1 MQRLPISEPEGK
13 TLLKVLSS
21 MNINRIIRKY
31 NKHLSNNKFYNLEE
45 MNKFFLLS
53 HRLAKLTQEGIA
65 NVRIP
70 TFIFKIELKF

>member
-21 MNINRIIRKY
+21 MNINGIIRKY

-45 MNKFFLLS
+45 MNKFF
-53 HRLAKLTQEGIA
+53 
-65 NVRIP
+65 
-70 TFIFKIELKF
+70 FFKSQTSKAYTRRNS

>member
-31 NKHLSNNKFYNLEE
+31 NKHPSNNKFYNLEE
-45 MNKFFLLS
+45 MNNFF
-53 HRLAKLTQEGIA
+53 
-65 NVRIP
+65 
-70 TFIFKIELKF
+70 